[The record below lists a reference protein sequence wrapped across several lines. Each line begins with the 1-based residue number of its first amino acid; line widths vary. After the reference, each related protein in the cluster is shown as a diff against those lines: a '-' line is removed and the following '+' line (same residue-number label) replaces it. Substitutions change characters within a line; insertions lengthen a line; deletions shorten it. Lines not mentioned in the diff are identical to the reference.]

1 MKARPSFVVAGIVT
15 ACASLFALGETLQYY
30 LRARLWGY
38 PFQWAGSYTEN
49 LLTSMVLA
57 ALTPIAFVMS
67 RRFRIERGNL
77 SRTLPLHA
85 LGGLLF
91 SLGAISSIAFLV
103 YVRKPQISFGLLFG
117 KFGTFYALF
126 YFAMYWGIAGAIHA
140 ALYYREAQLREEKL
154 VRERLEVLRSKLN
167 PHFLFNTLNAI
178 STLALQRDHDG
189 VAQSLGLVGDI
200 LRASLDDSL
209 PQEIPLAREL
219 ELTEKYLAI
228 QRIRF
233 GDRLRVERDI
243 DPAALRALI
252 PSMLL
257 QPIVENAIVHGV
269 GARPGEGWVRIEAR
283 AVDGQLLV
291 RVSDSGGGFR
301 EVARNGIGLTNTRE
315 RLQTLYGAAHRFETG
330 ERVEIAMPL
339 REAP

>member
-1 MKARPSFVVAGIVT
+1 MKARKPFVVAGIVT
-15 ACASLFALGETLQYY
+15 ACATFFAVGETLQYY
-30 LRARLWGY
+30 LRARMWGS
-38 PFQWAGSYTEN
+38 PFQWAGSLTEN

-57 ALTPIAFVMS
+57 ALTPIAFVVS

-77 SRTLPLHA
+77 SRTLPVHA
-85 LGGLLF
+85 IAGLLF
-91 SLGAISSIAFLV
+91 ALGAILTIAFLV
-103 YVRKPQISFGLLFG
+103 YVRKPVLPFALLFG

-126 YFAMYWGIAGAIHA
+126 YFAMYWGITGAIHA
-140 ALYYREAQLREEKL
+140 AFYYREAQLREEKL
-154 VRERLEVLRSKLN
+154 VRERLEVLRGKLN

-189 VAQSLGLVGDI
+189 VTQSLGLVGDI

-209 PQEIPLAREL
+209 PQEIPLSREL
-219 ELTEKYLAI
+219 ELTDKYLAI

-233 GDRLRVERDI
+233 GDRLRVERDV
-243 DPAALRALI
+243 DPASLHALI

-269 GARPGEGWVRIEAR
+269 GARPGDGWVRIESR
-283 AVDGQLLV
+283 ATDGHLVV

-301 EVARNGIGLTNTRE
+301 DAPRNGIGLTNTRE
-315 RLQTLYGAAHRFETG
+315 RLQTLYGSRHRFETG
-330 ERVEIAMPL
+330 ERVEITMPL
-339 REAP
+339 RNAP